1 MPRRTANKLA
11 PAYRATEQYSSEC
24 VESTADRGRGVARG
38 RASGADTPRTNA
50 DVTTVNLKPLGLRRG
65 YDASRAHVPRAR
77 PVAAPAEPPRA
88 PTGYAEPRPVPA
100 PMSNPHVYNPWLA
113 PAWHFYLRN
122 HRLPSPIPH
131 IFADTAYK

>member
-11 PAYRATEQYSSEC
+11 PAYRATEQDSSEC

-88 PTGYAEPRPVPA
+88 PTGYAEPRRTRTNVQSVA
-100 PMSNPHVYNPWLA
+100 RSGVA
-113 PAWHFYLRN
+113 F
-122 HRLPSPIPH
+122 LPEESPFT
-131 IFADTAYK
+131 FADTAYIRRYRI